1 MLFVAYSLLGLA
13 LLVGNGTLS
22 GLPFALGSAAL
33 VVHAWVR
40 GSRMVPWIL
49 PWLVALSAVLVLTR
63 APAAGGLWLWFA
75 PLTILQAAL
84 AIAACVRPQ
93 GAGRAMLALALA
105 LYAVAGAL
113 LITRTPP
120 PRIDVLK
127 FQQDGAV
134 ALESGRNPYAI
145 TFPNPYT
152 REETQRFYGDERTEL
167 RQYPYPPLSLF
178 VTTLGH
184 RIGGDVRWTLLAAQL
199 GIALLLFELCIGAG
213 HTASV
218 ALAIATLHLLHPR
231 GLFVL
236 EQAWTDA
243 LLAGAFLVVVLLIQQ
258 ARSSWLG
265 LALGLYIATKQYS
278 VVALPVLFRDGRLP
292 AKAWFE
298 ALALAGAI
306 TLPLFVWSPTDFVD
320 DVVLCQ
326 LRQPFRA
333 DALSLPAFV
342 AWAAGWRAPGALALI
357 GAAAAIAFTWS
368 RSGSDSRPSSLPL
381 CAAIVFLSLF
391 LCAKQAFCN
400 YYYFA
405 GVLILGAAALLEP
418 ADAALGTSSARRR
431 DSPRE

>member
-1 MLFVAYSLLGLA
+1 MLFVAYLLLGLA

-33 VVHAWVR
+33 VAHAWVR
-40 GSRMVPWIL
+40 GPRVVPGIL
-49 PWLVALSAVLVLTR
+49 PWLVALSAALVLMR
-63 APAAGGLWLWFA
+63 APAAGGRWFWFA
-75 PLTILQAAL
+75 PLTILQAVL
-84 AIAACVRPQ
+84 AISVYLRPHRP
-93 GAGRAMLALALA
+93 GRAMLALALA

-120 PRIDVLK
+120 PRIDVLE

-152 REETQRFYGDERTEL
+152 TEETQRFYGDVRTEL

-213 HTASV
+213 HTSSV

-243 LLAGAFLVVVLLIQQ
+243 LLAAAFLAIVLLIQR
-258 ARSSWLG
+258 ARTGWLG
-265 LALGLYIATKQYS
+265 LALGLYVATKQYS
-278 VVALPVLFRDGRLP
+278 VVALPVLFHGRRLP
-292 AKAWFE
+292 PKAWFE

-306 TLPLFVWSPTDFVD
+306 TLPFFVWSPSDFVD

-333 DALSLPAFV
+333 DALSIPAFV
-342 AWAAGWRAPGALALI
+342 AWATGWQAPGALAPV
-357 GAAAAIAFTWS
+357 GAALAIALTWS
-368 RSGSDSRPSSLPL
+368 RLRSDSRPSSLPL
-381 CAAIVFLSLF
+381 CAAIVFMSFF
-391 LCAKQAFCN
+391 LCAKQGFCN

-405 GVLILGAAALLEP
+405 GVLILGAAALFEP
-418 ADAALGTSSARRR
+418 GDTAPGTSSAGRR
-431 DSPRE
+431 DSPCA